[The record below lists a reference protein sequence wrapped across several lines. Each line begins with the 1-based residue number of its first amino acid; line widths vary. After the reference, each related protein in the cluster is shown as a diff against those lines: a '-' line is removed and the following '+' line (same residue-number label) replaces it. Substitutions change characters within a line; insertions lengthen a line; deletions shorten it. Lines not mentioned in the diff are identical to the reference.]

1 VTTRHRVAKVYS
13 AALSELRNNH
23 LEEFDRIYFRML
35 EEQNIETKLLKAAR
49 VREET
54 LGLIRDNPGITR
66 LEMLE
71 ALAIPGSTFQVLL
84 RELKA
89 EGLVE
94 SGGSGCSHMGYWVPD
109 LPKRKKRGL

>member
-1 VTTRHRVAKVYS
+1 
-13 AALSELRNNH
+13 
-23 LEEFDRIYFRML
+23 
-35 EEQNIETKLLKAAR
+35 
-49 VREET
+49 
-54 LGLIRDNPGITR
+54 
-66 LEMLE
+66 MLE